1 MSWQRAFLAVSLALG
16 ADLDGAL
23 EALGEARAPA
33 DELAHAL
40 RRGTRADRAKALA
53 AALTAVAV
61 DVEKT
66 GLA

>member
-16 ADLDGAL
+16 ADVDGAL
-23 EALGEARAPA
+23 DALGTARAPA
-33 DELAHAL
+33 EELARSL
-40 RRGTRADRAKALA
+40 RTGARADRARALA

-66 GLA
+66 GLS